1 MSKIV
6 QMKLNSLYTTFQGE
20 QNPHGIGHPAIFLR
34 LQGCH
39 LRCYKKTMGIL
50 CDTPEGLMKPKDK
63 DDVMDI
69 VKKTIALSKETGV
82 KLVTLTGGDPLWNDG
97 EELSKLFYQLTI
109 AGLSVCVET
118 SGTISWL
125 PYSKIAGSI
134 YWILDYKLASAG
146 VKNADTLFLDADHL
160 NDLSSDDYIKFVVAD
175 EFDMVECITAIKR
188 IQDKTSAKICVG
200 AFWGGKLSTFE
211 IFERLKSENLLA
223 RTIINAQLH
232 KLVIEPNINAK
243 IPKDV

>member
-1 MSKIV
+1 
-6 QMKLNSLYTTFQGE
+6 MKLNSLYTTFQGE
-20 QNPHGIGHPAIFLR
+20 ANPFGIGHPAIFLR

-39 LRCYKKTMGIL
+39 LRCYKRTMGIL
-50 CDTPEGLMKPKDK
+50 CDTPEGLVKPKEHDE
-63 DDVMDI
+63 VMEI
-69 VKKTIALSKETGV
+69 VNKTITLSKKTGV
-82 KLVTLTGGDPLWNDG
+82 KVVTLTGGDPLWNS
-97 EELSKLFYQLTI
+97 EEDLWKLFYELTI

-125 PYSKIAGSI
+125 PYSNKFSSL
-134 YWILDYKLASAG
+134 YWVLDYKLASAG
-146 VKNADTLFLDADHL
+146 VKNADALFLDADHL
-160 NDLSSDDYIKFVVAD
+160 NDLSADDYIKFVVAD

-232 KLVIEPNINAK
+232 KLVIAPNTNVK
-243 IPKDV
+243 IPKEV